1 MTIVNICLY
10 RVVLYTEVQYF
21 EQLYFQYIYCGLSSI
36 GFHLA
41 ILLGILDILI
51 VLLRYFLYLIL
62 AKRAE
67 YLPFCSVYKQMDT
80 LFCLHLVRVY
90 LK

>member
-10 RVVLYTEVQYF
+10 RVLLYTEVQYF

-62 AKRAE
+62 AKERNI
-67 YLPFCSVYKQMDT
+67 F
-80 LFCLHLVRVY
+80 LFARFINKWILCFAY
-90 LK
+90 I